1 MLAPVRTL
9 APVETPVSLEEAK
22 EHLRVIERDGA
33 GAALPFEDDD
43 LIKAYI
49 AAAVDHLDGWAG
61 ILGRALVTQ
70 TWRQDY
76 AGFGCLRLALG
87 PVASVASV
95 MYFDAANETQTLSPE
110 TYVKLTDAQGTYVSL
125 APHAAWPATFVRPDA
140 VSISYVAGQPVADV
154 PAAIKAAIMLLVG
167 NWYANRE
174 ASTET
179 AMTVLPLGLQALIAP
194 YRRVGV

>member
-1 MLAPVRTL
+1 MLAPVRTAPPVA
-9 APVETPVSLEEAK
+9 APVGLVEMKS
-22 EHLRVIERDGA
+22 HLRVIERDGD
-33 GAALPFEDDD
+33 GVALPFEDDD

-95 MYFDAANETQTLSPE
+95 TYFDAANETQTLPPE
-110 TYVKLTDAQGTYVSL
+110 TYVKLTDARGAYLSL
-125 APHAAWPATFVRPDA
+125 APNATWPGTFGRPDA
-140 VSISYVAGQPVADV
+140 VSVTYVAGQPAADV
-154 PAAIKAAIMLLVG
+154 PAPIKTAIMLLVG

-179 AMTVLPLGLQALIAP
+179 AMTVLPMGVQALLAP